1 MVNLIYFSS
10 VSENTRRFVDRLS
23 RAAARIPL
31 RPRLEPMLGATEPFV
46 LVTPTYGGGAA
57 TGAVPR
63 QVAGFLNLP
72 QNRAL
77 LRGVIASGNTNFGA
91 DFCLAGTLISRKCAV
106 PVLYRFEL
114 LGTEHDVLA
123 VERGLDAFWAG
134 QPERRIA

>member
-1 MVNLIYFSS
+1 MAA
-10 VSENTRRFVDRLS
+10 DRLS
-23 RAAARIPL
+23 RQQAVRVAIRPENL
-31 RPRLEPMLGATEPFV
+31 RLSADS
-46 LVTPTYGGGAA
+46 GGGAA

-134 QPERRIA
+134 QPDRRVA